1 MNFWFLQ
8 LIWTLNYRH
17 YTMVMLIRV
26 GEFERCCFEG
36 RNEEQEEFA
45 NGFTPLLGL
54 SSSLSRFLSSPVLH
68 CCLLFSS
75 DWLVIGY
82 GFVMWFKSY
91 DFFHDCC
98 LPLWTSFIHWWIL
111 LISLC
116 SAAEYLFQIVH
127 GALPQLCFD
136 PNSSV
141 PPAEITVL
149 VLDYL
154 YTKLDQVSCARW
166 WGWDYFLSILFFVV
180 SQGFCFTPYHF
191 KCTISVNSR

>member
-1 MNFWFLQ
+1 
-8 LIWTLNYRH
+8 
-17 YTMVMLIRV
+17 MVMLIRV
-26 GEFERCCFEG
+26 GEFETCCFEG

-54 SSSLSRFLSSPVLH
+54 S
-68 CCLLFSS
+68 
-75 DWLVIGY
+75 
-82 GFVMWFKSY
+82 
-91 DFFHDCC
+91 
-98 LPLWTSFIHWWIL
+98 
-111 LISLC
+111 SLC

-136 PNSSV
+136 PNSYV

-166 WGWDYFLSILFFVV
+166 
-180 SQGFCFTPYHF
+180 
-191 KCTISVNSR
+191 

>member
-1 MNFWFLQ
+1 
-8 LIWTLNYRH
+8 
-17 YTMVMLIRV
+17 MVMLIRV

-36 RNEEQEEFA
+36 RKEEQEEFA

-54 SSSLSRFLSSPVLH
+54 SSSLS
-68 CCLLFSS
+68 
-75 DWLVIGY
+75 
-82 GFVMWFKSY
+82 
-91 DFFHDCC
+91 
-98 LPLWTSFIHWWIL
+98 
-111 LISLC
+111 SLC

-149 VLDYL
+149 VLEYL

-166 WGWDYFLSILFFVV
+166 
-180 SQGFCFTPYHF
+180 
-191 KCTISVNSR
+191 